1 MYLKWTLHIFFFLLL
16 SFFAHVVDSLVLSTA
31 ISVLYLFN
39 QNYFGAGPAT
49 LSSHHHNNQKKKTG
63 DKSMVI

>member
-1 MYLKWTLHIFFFLLL
+1 MYLKWTLHFFFLLL

-31 ISVLYLFN
+31 IFVLYLIN
-39 QNYFGAGPAT
+39 QNYFGAGLVT
-49 LSSHHHNNQKKKTG
+49 LSSHHHNNQKKTG